1 MKTADT
7 LNIVLIQHELLM
19 AVGKSLDVTEMLE
32 KFSSIA
38 IKALNAPSIHILLKK
53 NEMYA
58 CKNQTISYPNISDS
72 KYDVFESGFI
82 HLPKETT
89 FVELISS
96 NNMHSYYYSIKNIG
110 YIVFERYEKEL
121 HKNLVQALIPIVD
134 RLGSACLS
142 CYQHTQLLSNSQQ
155 KEISEIKLRLEKSK
169 LQTTLN
175 AISNGVI
182 TLNRELEILYMNPEA
197 KSFLE
202 TSEVKYK
209 NQNIQNFLKL
219 FDTDDK
225 TNDITTMFFEYL
237 EIKGV
242 WENVMPLNLK
252 TKSGKVLSI
261 EVNAKGVVNNSGDV
275 SSYVI
280 VIQDVTHTLKIEN
293 ELKWQATHDPL
304 THLLNRRGFKA
315 HLQRVIYRN
324 NSSNHVLLFLD
335 LDRFKIV
342 NDVCGHQAGDL
353 LLQQVSEIISIDI
366 RATDIL
372 SRLGGD
378 EFGIVL
384 HDCTLEYALNLA
396 ERIKQS
402 IAKFRFSW
410 GESLFSVGVSIG
422 VSKIDKLTTDIEKV
436 INQADMACYSAK
448 ENGRNQVFL
457 ADYDGTEEAAGQR
470 TNTNFVSLVN
480 SAVDEDRL
488 LLYGQ
493 VIQPVSQDSG
503 EEPHIEILL
512 RMKDGDKIIPPDAFL
527 PIAERYGNIR
537 DIDLWVINKSLHY
550 LKENKGFL
558 ININLSGVTLSDTNA
573 LTEIVKIIESNKK
586 EAQSICFEI
595 TETAIITNLDR
606 CISFIKDL
614 QALGCSFALDDF
626 GSGLSSFSYLK
637 HLPVKYLKIDGS
649 FIKDICDNK
658 IDEIVVSSIH
668 QTAKAL
674 SIKTVA
680 EYVSN
685 DKIYKMV
692 EKIGIDFVQ
701 GYEVGKPGALD
712 EITKNF
718 INKKKLSKAVVS
730 TA

>member
-7 LNIVLIQHELLM
+7 LDIVLIQHELLM
-19 AVGKSLDVTEMLE
+19 AVGKSLDIKEMLE
-32 KFSSIA
+32 KFSNVA
-38 IKALNAPSIHILLKK
+38 IKALNVPSIHILLKRNDK
-53 NEMYA
+53 YA
-58 CKNQTISYPNISDS
+58 CKNQTISYPNISES
-72 KYDVFESGFI
+72 EYDVFESGFM
-82 HLPKETT
+82 HLPEKTS
-89 FVELISS
+89 FVDSVS
-96 NNMHSYYYSIKNIG
+96 KNNMHSYYYSIKDIG
-110 YIVFERYEKEL
+110 YIIFERYEKEL
-121 HKNLVQALIPIVD
+121 HKNLVQALIPIVE
-134 RLGSACLS
+134 RLGYACLS
-142 CYQHTQLLSNSQQ
+142 CYQHTQLLSNSHQN
-155 KEISEIKLRLEKSK
+155 EISEIKLRLEKSK

-182 TLNRELEILYMNPEA
+182 TLNRELEILYMNPKAELYLEA
-197 KSFLE
+197 LE
-202 TSEVKYK
+202 VNYK
-209 NQNIQNFLKL
+209 DHNIHDYFKF

-225 TNDITTMFFEYL
+225 TNDITSMFFEYL

-242 WENVMPLNLK
+242 WKNVMPLSLK
-252 TKSGKVLSI
+252 TNSGKFLSV

-304 THLLNRRGFKA
+304 THLLNRRGFES
-315 HLQRVIYRN
+315 HLQRIIYRN

-353 LLQQVSEIISIDI
+353 LLQQISEIISIDI
-366 RATDIL
+366 RATDVL

-384 HDCTLEYALNLA
+384 HDCTLEYALDLA

-402 IAKFRFSW
+402 VAKYRFSW
-410 GESLFSVGVSIG
+410 EKSLFSIGVSIG
-422 VSKIDKLTTDIEKV
+422 VSKIDKLTTDIEKI
-436 INQADMACYSAK
+436 INQADMACYAAK
-448 ENGRNQVFL
+448 ENGRNQVYL
-457 ADYDGTEEAAGQR
+457 ADYDDDELMGEK

-480 SAVDEDRL
+480 SAIDEDRL
-488 LLYGQ
+488 ILYGQ
-493 VIQPVSQDSG
+493 IIKPTSPDSG

-527 PIAERYGNIR
+527 PIAERYGKIR
-537 DIDLWVINKSLHY
+537 DIDLWVINKAISY
-550 LKENKGFL
+550 LKVNKGFQ

-573 LTEIVKIIESNKK
+573 LAEIVKIIETNQKV
-586 EAQSICFEI
+586 AQSICFEI

-614 QALGCSFALDDF
+614 QALGCDFALDDF

-649 FIKDICDNK
+649 FIKDICNNK
-658 IDEIVVSSIH
+658 TDEIVVSSIH

-685 DKIYKMV
+685 KSIYKMV
-692 EKIGIDFVQ
+692 ENIGIDFVQ
-701 GYEVGKPGALD
+701 GYEIGKPCPLS
-712 EITKNF
+712 EINRF
-718 INKKKLSKAVVS
+718 SKKQEPSCNVAPV
-730 TA
+730 